1 MIKKIDYS
9 AFDSSPEESGSDR
22 GNSDEEEN
30 VPNMGRS
37 VSFVPSKVPNTQEKP
52 NIKIKKTE

>member
-37 VSFVPSKVPNTQEKP
+37 VSFVPSKPLVTQ
-52 NIKIKKTE
+52 